1 MQVDPK
7 RMKEARDNQLLTV
20 EQAAEL
26 AGVSRGTIWR
36 LETGKGGGWQRS
48 IKALARVYGVDPR
61 ELLASTTRVRETV

>member
-7 RMKEARDNQLLTV
+7 RMKEARDNQLLTA

-26 AGVSRGTIWR
+26 AGVARGTIWR

-61 ELLASTTRVRETV
+61 SLLASTPRERELV